1 MAEPS
6 KLQKVQTESLRML
19 IARASSYE
27 LTEITR
33 RMIDEWDKWPIG
45 VFFDLKHKILA
56 GFPMPEDLHADLVV
70 LSKSLTLYQ
79 ARNFN
84 NQSWLKFLKEGIP
97 DKDIELKLAE
107 YVAGEIINNRY
118 GSIKE
123 CLKTLRDYGSI
134 ASLKFLEVA
143 AYETYSDTQV
153 HKISISLFGESST
166 SDALPMDFDA
176 WSKKMVSTIN
186 VQLAD
191 LLKDTIDEIRIRNA
205 SHDFRWCDWSTL

>member
-1 MAEPS
+1 
-6 KLQKVQTESLRML
+6 
-19 IARASSYE
+19 
-27 LTEITR
+27 
-33 RMIDEWDKWPIG
+33 
-45 VFFDLKHKILA
+45 
-56 GFPMPEDLHADLVV
+56 
-70 LSKSLTLYQ
+70 
-79 ARNFN
+79 
-84 NQSWLKFLKEGIP
+84 
-97 DKDIELKLAE
+97 
-107 YVAGEIINNRY
+107 
-118 GSIKE
+118 
-123 CLKTLRDYGSI
+123 LKTLRDYGSI

-205 SHDFRWCDWSTL
+205 SHDSRWCDWSTL

>member
-1 MAEPS
+1 VTKLC
-6 KLQKVQTESLRML
+6 KLQKVQTDSLRMR
-19 IARASSYE
+19 IARASSHE
-27 LTEITR
+27 LVEITR
-33 RMIDEWDKWPIG
+33 GMIDEWDKWPIAI
-45 VFFDLKHKILA
+45 FFDIKQRILA

-79 ARNFN
+79 ARSFN

-97 DKDIELKLAE
+97 DEDIELKLAE
-107 YVAGEIINNRY
+107 HVAGEIVNNRY

-153 HKISISLFGESST
+153 HKISISLFGEAST
-166 SDALPMDFDA
+166 SDALPMDFDV
-176 WSKKMVSTIN
+176 WSKKMMSTVN
-186 VQLAD
+186 VQLAN
-191 LLKDTIDEIRIRNA
+191 LLKDTIEEIRFRNA
-205 SHDFRWCDWSTL
+205 RHDSRWCDWSTL